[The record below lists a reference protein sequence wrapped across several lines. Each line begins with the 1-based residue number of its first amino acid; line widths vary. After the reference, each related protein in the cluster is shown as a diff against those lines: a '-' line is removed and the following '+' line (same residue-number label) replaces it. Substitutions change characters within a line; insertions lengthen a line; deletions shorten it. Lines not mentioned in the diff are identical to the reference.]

1 MPVMGEICQHGQ
13 LRRVCHTCELLSD
26 LTASR
31 AENARLREA
40 IERAPHDSLCDS
52 HIVENI
58 LDGMVGLDTIDE
70 SKCDCWKR
78 DAPGGDK

>member
-1 MPVMGEICQHGQ
+1 MDTDFSDAMGEAHDRFMRQRN
-13 LRRVCHTCELLSD
+13 LEEA

-31 AENARLREA
+31 SENARLREA

>member
-40 IERAPHDSLCDS
+40 IERAPHLSSC
-52 HIVENI
+52 EWNFRA
-58 LDGMVGLDTIDE
+58 
-70 SKCDCWKR
+70 CNCWKR
-78 DAPGGDK
+78 DALGGDL